1 MPVTR
6 SRNGMNEMLALDQT
20 NTARFLFGEDE
31 GRANTPDAQP
41 YLQMTNEDQF
51 PILIRGEHRSSQVCN
66 ISPGK

>member
-1 MPVTR
+1 
-6 SRNGMNEMLALDQT
+6 MNEMLALDQT

-51 PILIRGEHRSSQVCN
+51 PILIRGEHRSSQVCD